1 MAPTFR
7 PRFALKLDL
16 APLLEVVRQ
25 ECGSLDHALDLV
37 TAYAG
42 GMHRARFRLLE
53 EGWVSF
59 QGHDLG
65 ELLAHPRF
73 QSAEALEQVIEVF
86 ELSPELAKV
95 IASDTF
101 AALELPTRPA
111 AEILPFRRARR

>member
-1 MAPTFR
+1 MPPTFR

-16 APLLEVVRQ
+16 APLLDVIRQ
-25 ECGSLDHALDLV
+25 ESGTIDHALDLV

-42 GMHRARFRLLE
+42 GMRRARFRLLE
-53 EGWVSF
+53 EGWVAF
-59 QGHDLG
+59 EREDLG

-86 ELSPELAKV
+86 ELSPTLAQV
-95 IASDTF
+95 VASDAF
-101 AALELPTRPA
+101 KALELPTRPA

>member
-1 MAPTFR
+1 MPPTFR

-16 APLLEVVRQ
+16 APMLDVIRQ
-25 ECGSLDHALDLV
+25 ESGSLDHAFDLV

-42 GMHRARFRLLE
+42 GMRRARFRLLE

-59 QGHDLG
+59 EREDLG

-86 ELSPELAKV
+86 ELSPALAQV
-95 IASDTF
+95 IASESF
-101 AALELPTRPA
+101 APLDLPARPA
-111 AEILPFRRARR
+111 ADILPFRRARR

>member
-1 MAPTFR
+1 MFR

-16 APLLEVVRQ
+16 VPLLEVIRQ
-25 ECGSLDHALDLV
+25 ESGSLDHALDLV

-42 GMHRARFRLLE
+42 AMRRARFRLLE

-59 QGHDLG
+59 QRDDLG

-86 ELSPELAKV
+86 ELSPALAQV
-95 IASDTF
+95 IASDAF
-101 AALELPTRPA
+101 QALDLPARPS

>member
-1 MAPTFR
+1 MPPTFR

-16 APLLEVVRQ
+16 APLLDVIRQ
-25 ECGSLDHALDLV
+25 ESGSLDHALDLV

-42 GMHRARFRLLE
+42 GMRRARFRLLE
-53 EGWVSF
+53 EGWVAF
-59 QGHDLG
+59 EREDLG

-86 ELSPELAKV
+86 ELSPTLAQV
-95 IASDTF
+95 IVSDAF
-101 AALELPTRPA
+101 KALDLPPRPS

>member
-1 MAPTFR
+1 MPPTFR
-7 PRFALKLDL
+7 PRYALKLDL
-16 APLLEVVRQ
+16 APLLDVIRE
-25 ECGSLDHALDLV
+25 ESGTLDHALDLV

-42 GMHRARFRLLE
+42 SLRRARFRLLE

-59 QGHDLG
+59 QREDLG

-86 ELSPELAKV
+86 ELSPALAQV
-95 IASDTF
+95 VASDAFTP
-101 AALELPTRPA
+101 LELPSRPA